1 MINVGAKV
9 KIIKKIK
16 GYGYSLRKGDV
27 LKVHGG
33 DFETDTPYYELI
45 KFDGLNREI
54 WVNEEHFEVLDD
66 NCTQAIKFEIYSLAH
81 KYNLEMGK
89 VKVNQISKANFSI
102 QGEFMGSKFVVQKGI
117 VAWAILP
124 GSELEFTPNSHIVE
138 LNEKL
143 FEIFKEVMMN

>member
-45 KFDGLNREI
+45 KFDGVNRDI
-54 WVNEEHFEVLDD
+54 WVNEENFEVLDD
-66 NCTQAIKFEIYSLAH
+66 KCIQAIQFEVDSLAH
-81 KYNLEMGK
+81 KSNIKIKE
-89 VKVNQISKANFSI
+89 VKVNQISKTSFSI
-102 QGEFMGSKFVVQKGI
+102 KGEFMGSKFVMQKGI
-117 VAWAILP
+117 IAWSITP
-124 GSELEFTPNSHIVE
+124 GSKLQSIPNYHIGE
-138 LNEKL
+138 LNGDL
-143 FEIFKEVMMN
+143 FQIFEEVMMN